1 MTDLLTNHLRYLLLF
16 PKKKSL
22 VWATIVVTSFQ
33 SEHVVITTKELKP
46 IRGGVELPIVSCTLF
61 LPTKSMEVHVI
72 VVSF

>member
-1 MTDLLTNHLRYLLLF
+1 
-16 PKKKSL
+16 